1 MLKDIAAYIPLG
13 NPRSVIDYAVSVAET
28 FGAHVEGMSFVYQP
42 VVTSMAYGAI
52 PADVISWQRQEGERQ
67 VAAAFEQF
75 STAAKN
81 AGVSFGT
88 QSFQAVPGTAGDVFG
103 EVARRY
109 DMTIVG
115 QPDPEKPNF
124 DDVAVEGALFGSGR
138 PMIVVPYIHQG
149 PIKLDRVAVCWDGSR
164 AAARAIGDAMPILK
178 KAKAVD
184 IVMVTKER
192 AKSDDVPGADLAT
205 HLARHNLPVELHR
218 LSAGNMD
225 VFYTILSYVA
235 DAGTDFIVMGGYG
248 HSRLREFVLGGVT
261 RGILKSLTLPALM
274 SHG

>member
-13 NPRSVIDYAVSVAET
+13 NPKSVIDYAVSIAET
-28 FGAHVEGMSFVYQP
+28 FNAHVEGMAFVYQP
-42 VVTSMAYGAI
+42 IITSMAYGAI
-52 PADVISWQRQEGERQ
+52 PADVVAWQRQEGERQ
-67 VAAAFEQF
+67 ASAAFETFTQ
-75 STAAKN
+75 AAKN

-88 QSFQAVPGTAGDVFG
+88 QSFQAVPGTAGDIFG

-109 DMTIVG
+109 DLTIVG

-124 DDVAVEGALFGSGR
+124 DDVGVEGALFGSGR

-149 PIKLDRVAVCWDGSR
+149 PVKLERIAVCWDGSR

-184 IVMVTKER
+184 IIMVTKER
-192 AKSDDVPGADLAT
+192 AKSDDMPGADLAT
-205 HLARHNLPVELHR
+205 HLARHGLPVELRR

-225 VFYTILSYVA
+225 VFYSILSYVA
-235 DAGTDFIVMGGYG
+235 DAGTDLIVMGGYG
-248 HSRLREFVLGGVT
+248 HSRLREIVLGGVT

-274 SHG
+274 SH